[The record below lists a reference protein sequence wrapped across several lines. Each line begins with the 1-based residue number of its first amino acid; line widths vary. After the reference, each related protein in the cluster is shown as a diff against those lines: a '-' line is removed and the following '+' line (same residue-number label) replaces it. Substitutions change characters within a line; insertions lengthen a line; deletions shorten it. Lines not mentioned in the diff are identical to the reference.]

1 MRRPDPEIPKN
12 IARLISKKPFGLT
25 IGQISRE
32 LKINRITASKYLNI
46 LESQKRIIVRD
57 IGNSKLHYP
66 RTRRVE
72 SWLL

>member
-32 LKINRITASKYLNI
+32 LKINRITAAKYLNI
-46 LESQKRIIVRD
+46 LESQKRVLVRD

>member
-32 LKINRITASKYLNI
+32 LKINRITATKYLNI
-46 LESQKRIIVRD
+46 LESQKRVLVRD